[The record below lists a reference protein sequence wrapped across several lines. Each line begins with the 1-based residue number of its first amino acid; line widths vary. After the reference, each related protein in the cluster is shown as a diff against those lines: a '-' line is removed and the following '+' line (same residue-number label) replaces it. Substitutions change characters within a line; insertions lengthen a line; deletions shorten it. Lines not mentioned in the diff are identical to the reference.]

1 MVKTAAD
8 QTQSWR
14 WTTYSTLCSYS
25 NKAPGNPL
33 GSHCKVQLPTKAVM
47 DSLISPEVV
56 LVSVFGSRCNLSPP
70 ALSVPKAN
78 FQVSHWASVNKVSL
92 FAKFHAQ
99 TNGQT
104 KTANQALCGPIK
116 PAYVEYPAGLAR
128 VGTQLQMFSVCI
140 PSKCC
145 APSIQHHLHCCC
157 CLWRDTKTAFLRM
170 QEQNKH
176 QADCHQISG
185 PNYSPGQKVWL
196 SDKNILTKRAE
207 SIKLSLN

>member
-1 MVKTAAD
+1 
-8 QTQSWR
+8 
-14 WTTYSTLCSYS
+14 
-25 NKAPGNPL
+25 
-33 GSHCKVQLPTKAVM
+33 M

-56 LVSVFGSRCNLSPP
+56 LVSVFGSRCNMSPP

-140 PSKCC
+140 PRTASVVLP
-145 APSIQHHLHCCC
+145 PSSIISIAAVAFGETPKQH
-157 CLWRDTKTAFLRM
+157 F
-170 QEQNKH
+170 
-176 QADCHQISG
+176 
-185 PNYSPGQKVWL
+185 
-196 SDKNILTKRAE
+196 
-207 SIKLSLN
+207 